1 VSAAS
6 ALVPTLWRAGGRNK
20 SAETS
25 LGAADTS
32 VRATSPSPRK
42 ILAWAAIAVASAG
55 VLDRIAVTVG
65 NDAITEG
72 EVLEE
77 IRITSFLNNEALDF
91 SPDARRAAAER
102 LVDQYLI
109 RHELASGGYTA
120 PDSSQAA
127 KVLADFMKKHFRS
140 RTEYEQ
146 KLKQYGISEEDLK
159 AHLLFQLQAIQF
171 TELRFTQAPANEAD
185 RTDPAASDKV
195 DRQLDEWLK
204 QVRSQTRIEFKKE
217 AFR

>member
-1 VSAAS
+1 M
-6 ALVPTLWRAGGRNK
+6 
-20 SAETS
+20 
-25 LGAADTS
+25 GAT
-32 VRATSPSPRK
+32 
-42 ILAWAAIAVASAG
+42 ILAFVAIAAASAG

-65 NDAITEG
+65 SDAITEG

-77 IRITSFLNNEALDF
+77 IRITSFLNDDPLDF
-91 SPDARRAAAER
+91 SPEARRKAADR

-109 RHELASGGYTA
+109 RHELAGGGYTA
-120 PDSSQAA
+120 PDPSHAE
-127 KVLADFMKKHFRS
+127 KVMADFVDKRFHG

-146 KLKQYGISEEDLK
+146 KLKRYGISEEELK

-171 TELRFTQAPANEAD
+171 TDLRFAQTQRNEAD
-185 RTDPAASDKV
+185 RAATPVSDPPAADKA
-195 DRQLDEWLK
+195 DQQLEDWLK